1 MAESVQGCVFQRPT
15 EADILVVE
23 GLYTNPVV
31 RRYLG
36 GPIPASEANRRVRL
50 AMRRWVE
57 DGLGPWVVRETGSGA
72 VVGYGGLSWYEGGPR
87 VEVSYMV
94 FPECWGRGFGLS
106 IIDHSVA
113 DGFERLGLDD
123 IWAETQVANQASREL
138 LRRAGFQFVEVVGRY
153 SELQEVFVLHRYS
166 PPS

>member
-1 MAESVQGCVFQRPT
+1 VQGCVFQRPT
-15 EADILVVE
+15 EADILDVE

-36 GPIPASEANRRVRL
+36 GPIPASEAKRRVRL
-50 AMRRWVE
+50 AMLLWVKE
-57 DGLGPWVVRETGSGA
+57 GLGPWVVRETGSGM

-87 VEVSYMV
+87 VEVSYQV
-94 FPECWGRGFGLS
+94 FPEWWGRGFGFG
-106 IIDHSVA
+106 IIEHSVA

-123 IWAETQVANQASREL
+123 IWAETQAANQASRKL
-138 LRRAGFQFVEVVGRY
+138 LRRAGFQFVEEVERY
-153 SELQEVFVLHRYS
+153 GALQEVLVLHRSS